1 MQRWIGADRNAIAR
15 HRERKVLHSERI
27 EDRITTADTMVPL
40 PTREAFA
47 VDRQWPRTMLT
58 ALKGWWDR
66 FCEYE
71 KKDDLRWSLLE
82 I

>member
-1 MQRWIGADRNAIAR
+1 
-15 HRERKVLHSERI
+15 
-27 EDRITTADTMVPL
+27 MVPL

>member
-1 MQRWIGADRNAIAR
+1 M
-15 HRERKVLHSERI
+15 LHGERI

-71 KKDDLRWSLLE
+71 KKDDVGVIELLLFLLFYFTSRHRAPPQG
-82 I
+82 